1 MELEQAL
8 TGRRSIRQ
16 YTDAPVTAE
25 QIKEIVDLAR
35 FAPTWKNT
43 QTARYHAVLDPAV
56 KEQIAAEG
64 TMQFSKNSSN
74 IRSAAALVVLT
85 TVDGVS
91 GYDPDG
97 TPTTPKGDHWQ
108 SFDAG
113 IACQTFCLAAYGK
126 GLGTL
131 IMGIFDEAKIAEILH
146 IPAGER
152 ISALIAVGYPAVD
165 PAAPKRRETGE
176 ILEIIG

>member
-1 MELEQAL
+1 MVLHIISVDDDTLLQNDVCIESGLAGCDDGIAL
-8 TGRRSIRQ
+8 LCLFIEFES
-16 YTDAPVTAE
+16 
-25 QIKEIVDLAR
+25 
-35 FAPTWKNT
+35 
-43 QTARYHAVLDPAV
+43 LDVAD
-56 KEQIAAEG
+56 G
-64 TMQFSKNSSN
+64 
-74 IRSAAALVVLT
+74 SAAALVVLT
-85 TVDGVS
+85 TVDGIA

-152 ISALIAVGYPAVD
+152 ISALIAIGYPAVD
-165 PAAPKRRETGE
+165 PAAPKRKETGE